1 MEKKITRTIVGCL
14 AFMLIVLG
22 LFINRITADKDLSI
36 EEFKDLGAYIILP
49 NRKLEGFVLLDSNE
63 GMFIPEDFNGKWN
76 ILFFGFTFC
85 PDICPITMSMLSA
98 IESDLEE
105 KISDEINFYMVS
117 VDPKRDTP
125 KKLKQYLRSFNKN
138 FIGLT
143 GELDQIY
150 KFATQVNAP
159 FMPVADTSDPYYT
172 VDHTG
177 SIVILSPEGR
187 YAGFFRTPHNK
198 ENIIKVLNAL
208 VNQNK

>member
-85 PDICPITMSMLSA
+85 PDILSNYNVYA
-98 IESDLEE
+98 
-105 KISDEINFYMVS
+105 VS
-117 VDPKRDTP
+117 NRV
-125 KKLKQYLRSFNKN
+125 
-138 FIGLT
+138 
-143 GELDQIY
+143 
-150 KFATQVNAP
+150 
-159 FMPVADTSDPYYT
+159 
-172 VDHTG
+172 
-177 SIVILSPEGR
+177 
-187 YAGFFRTPHNK
+187 
-198 ENIIKVLNAL
+198 
-208 VNQNK
+208 

>member
-1 MEKKITRTIVGCL
+1 
-14 AFMLIVLG
+14 
-22 LFINRITADKDLSI
+22 
-36 EEFKDLGAYIILP
+36 
-49 NRKLEGFVLLDSNE
+49 
-63 GMFIPEDFNGKWN
+63 
-76 ILFFGFTFC
+76 
-85 PDICPITMSMLSA
+85 MSMLSA

-177 SIVILSPEGR
+177 SIVILSPEGH

-198 ENIIKVLNAL
+198 ENIIKALNAL

>member
-1 MEKKITRTIVGCL
+1 
-14 AFMLIVLG
+14 
-22 LFINRITADKDLSI
+22 
-36 EEFKDLGAYIILP
+36 
-49 NRKLEGFVLLDSNE
+49 
-63 GMFIPEDFNGKWN
+63 
-76 ILFFGFTFC
+76 
-85 PDICPITMSMLSA
+85 MSMLSA

-159 FMPVADTSDPYYT
+159 FMPVVDTSDPYYT

-187 YAGFFRTPHNK
+187 YVGFFRTPHNK

-208 VNQNK
+208 INQNK